1 MITNF
6 RGKNVP
12 KEKATCKSLL
22 VILLDSV
29 IKVRKRHYPQIF
41 WEECKYKAKKIKI
54 KNVIDNDFV

>member
-1 MITNF
+1 MCQ
-6 RGKNVP
+6 K
-12 KEKATCKSLL
+12 KKQHASLCL